1 MFFDIGRRRVLI
13 IVKYIIIMKKMQPLD
28 GTVSRI
34 SDVTCFERECVGTF
48 ITNRVPTEMK

>member
-28 GTVSRI
+28 GTVTRI
-34 SDVTCFERECVGTF
+34 SDVTFFENGNF
-48 ITNRVPTEMK
+48 Q